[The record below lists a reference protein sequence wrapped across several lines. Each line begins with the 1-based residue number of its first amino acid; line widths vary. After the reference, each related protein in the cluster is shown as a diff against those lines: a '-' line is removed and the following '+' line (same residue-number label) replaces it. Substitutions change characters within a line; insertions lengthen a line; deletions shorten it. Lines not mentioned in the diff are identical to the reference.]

1 MKINASALRQGNVI
15 EIDSKLYVILVAENN
30 QPGKGVPVTRIEMRG
45 VENGIKVGT
54 RFRTTEQVELCYI
67 EDAEY
72 QYLYK
77 DSEAFVFMNQ
87 VTFDQVTVPN
97 TVVGEQEIYLQD
109 SMVVTV
115 KLYEGKVIAV
125 ILPAKVVLEVLET
138 EPVIKGQTATSSY
151 KPAILSN
158 NVRTGVPGHI
168 AVGTMIVVDT
178 ATGSYVE
185 RAK

>member
-1 MKINASALRQGNVI
+1 
-15 EIDSKLYVILVAENN
+15 
-30 QPGKGVPVTRIEMRG
+30 MRG

-125 ILPAKVVLEVLET
+125 ILPANLYAIFHPTHLDTCDRHTFSRLIVLGDKYD
-138 EPVIKGQTATSSY
+138 IK
-151 KPAILSN
+151 L
-158 NVRTGVPGHI
+158 
-168 AVGTMIVVDT
+168 
-178 ATGSYVE
+178 
-185 RAK
+185 

>member
-1 MKINASALRQGNVI
+1 MPFST
-15 EIDSKLYVILVAENN
+15 
-30 QPGKGVPVTRIEMRG
+30 PRI
-45 VENGIKVGT
+45 
-54 RFRTTEQVELCYI
+54 
-67 EDAEY
+67 
-72 QYLYK
+72 
-77 DSEAFVFMNQ
+77 S
-87 VTFDQVTVPN
+87 
-97 TVVGEQEIYLQD
+97 
-109 SMVVTV
+109 
-115 KLYEGKVIAV
+115 AV